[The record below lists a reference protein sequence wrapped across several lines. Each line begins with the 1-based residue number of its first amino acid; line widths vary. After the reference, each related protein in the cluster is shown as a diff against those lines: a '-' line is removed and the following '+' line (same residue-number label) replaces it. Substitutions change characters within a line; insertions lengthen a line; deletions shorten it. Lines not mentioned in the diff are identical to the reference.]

1 MIKILFVCHGNICR
15 SPMAEALMKYY
26 SKEYGID
33 KFVYTESMATSSEE
47 LGNDI
52 YPPVKRVLDNH
63 RIPYER
69 HRARKISGNALNE
82 WDLIICMDEYNLRN
96 LKHLLGES
104 NKIHKL
110 PEFSGSNVDVDDPWY
125 TREFE
130 ECFQEI
136 SIHIKNLCLKVLNKI
151 QQ

>member
-1 MIKILFVCHGNICR
+1 MIRILFVCHGNICR
-15 SPMAEALMKYY
+15 SPMAEYLLKYY
-26 SKEYGID
+26 SKQYGID

-47 LGNDI
+47 IGNDI
-52 YPPVKRVLDNH
+52 YPPVKRVLDSHN
-63 RIPYER
+63 IPYDR
-69 HRARKISGNALNE
+69 HHARKITKDALKE

-96 LKHLLGES
+96 LKNLLGDS
-104 NKIHKL
+104 RKIHKL

-136 SIHIKNLCLKVLNKI
+136 SIHIKKLCEKLYSKMM
-151 QQ
+151 Q